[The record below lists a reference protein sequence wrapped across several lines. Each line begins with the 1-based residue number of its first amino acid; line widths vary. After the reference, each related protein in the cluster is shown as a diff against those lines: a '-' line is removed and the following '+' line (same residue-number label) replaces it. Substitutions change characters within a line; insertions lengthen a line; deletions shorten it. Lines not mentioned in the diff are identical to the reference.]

1 MELSNKALN
10 PGHTRYPPPT
20 ELTSV
25 TATLPADL
33 MAAEA
38 AALDALLHALGHEQG
53 NRWTVTWR
61 FEGLRLLPV
70 VIRFTNAL
78 REAGLDPV
86 IAWPDAGAAALAQR
100 DAPELAAACCSLM
113 DLKRGRFA
121 DANDRLLVAIA
132 PQPSDY
138 EELESVT
145 EAWAGPVA
153 MLNGRLEDAAVGIGN
168 VARTRR
174 RGFVSTWQVAYWLEP
189 LAHGAVQRQCPGP
202 WWVFRR
208 DPDGHR
214 AVGSFESRPEPED
227 IEACLYGE
235 GAELERQ
242 VGAMDRFLNDLRG

>member
-1 MELSNKALN
+1 MTAVS
-10 PGHTRYPPPT
+10 
-20 ELTSV
+20 
-25 TATLPADL
+25 ATLPADL

-38 AALDALLHALGHEQG
+38 AALDALLHALKHEQG
-53 NRWTVTWR
+53 NRWSVTWR

-70 VIRFTNAL
+70 VIRFAQGL
-78 REAGLDPV
+78 KEAGLNP
-86 IAWPDAGAAALAQR
+86 ILAWPDAGAAALAQR
-100 DAPELAAACCSLM
+100 DAPELSGDCCSLM
-113 DLKRGRFA
+113 DLKRGKFSES
-121 DANDRLLVAIA
+121 NDRLLVAIA

-145 EAWAGPVA
+145 ESWQGPVA

-189 LAHGAVQRQCPGP
+189 LSAGALQRQCPSP

-214 AVGSFESRPEPED
+214 AVTSFESRPEPEA
-227 IEACLYGE
+227 IEAALYGE

-242 VGAMDRFLNDLRG
+242 MGAMDRFLNDLQG